1 MLRTA
6 QTANTVIAKLR
17 RAAGI
22 RIILAFGFCWPSLIW
37 PQPPANLAKRV
48 AARESESERARQH
61 YTYRQTV
68 VVEELDHKGMKT
80 GDYREVRDVIFSPEG
95 ERAEQFI
102 VRPVNFLKRLILT
115 DEDFR
120 DIREVQPFLFTP
132 EQLWIYETR
141 FRGEETID
149 EVDCYVL
156 QVRPRQ
162 ILDGQRLF
170 DGVFWVSKQDSS
182 IVRSEGK
189 AVPEIRRRKSE
200 NLFPRF
206 TTLRVPVDGKYWFP
220 AHTHADD
227 LLQFSTGAQ
236 RIRMTI
242 RYENYKRFGAESSVT
257 FEGEVKKEGP

>member
-1 MLRTA
+1 LA
-6 QTANTVIAKLR
+6 QQPAD
-17 RAAGI
+17 
-22 RIILAFGFCWPSLIW
+22 LAR
-37 PQPPANLAKRV
+37 RV
-48 AARESESERARQH
+48 AAREAENEKARLD

-68 VVEELDHKGMKT
+68 VVEELDYRGVRT

-95 ERAEQFI
+95 ERSEQFL
-102 VRPVNFLKRLILT
+102 VRPANLLKRLILT
-115 DEDFR
+115 EEDFR

-141 FRGEETID
+141 CRGEETVD

-170 DGVFWVSKQDSS
+170 DGILWVSKRDCS

-206 TTLRVPVDGKYWFP
+206 TTIRKPVDGKYWFP

-227 LLQFSTGAQ
+227 LLQFSSGEQ

-257 FEGEVKKEGP
+257 FGGEVRKEDP